1 MRKKQRKNLLQ
12 KTHSKAVLKKNKKD
26 EESSFEDFVTHA
38 PVGMIRVSPEGQIL
52 LANNALLKMLG
63 YESVEQLASINL
75 EEFYHPE
82 TPRSLVIEEAKKS
95 GTLTGFIARWKRKD
109 GSFIYVRLSSRAV
122 RDQKGKLL
130 YFEGTVEDITRQHL
144 IEETLSYTRKLERL
158 ISEVSL
164 EVVGLALD
172 DIDRGINRAL
182 EKLGKFFDIDRC
194 YICRFSKDKNAS
206 KILYEWYA
214 DEISQLIS
222 PTKEFSLKKIPH
234 FSEITAKGGVVNF
247 SRISEIPDEWTNER
261 EWLQSRKIKSIAL
274 VSLIWSGNVIGW
286 LGLEALRKE
295 VLFSNDILAFMRIL
309 TEVFA
314 EVMARRSATSALV
327 HERILISA
335 LMDNMPDH
343 IYFKDMQ
350 SRFIRINKAH
360 AISLGLKEPSEVIGK
375 TDYDFFSEEHARKA
389 FEDEQR
395 IIKTGEPLVAIEEK
409 IIRKD
414 GSTGWVSTT
423 KLPLRDGTGKIVGT
437 FGISRDITEIKK
449 VEEEK
454 RKLEARIQQTQK
466 LESLGLLSSEI
477 AHDFNN
483 FLAGIMGNTGLA
495 LAQLS
500 PSSKAWGYIKQI
512 EAITARSA
520 ELTNQMLAYAGKSKF
535 IKESLVLSSLIREM
549 SELLT
554 LSVPHRIKMCYELTD
569 NIPAFDADIT
579 QIRQV
584 VMNLVTNAADAIGE
598 CDGTITIR
606 TGVTQ
611 CDRTYLSQCYVD
623 DNLPVGTYVF
633 IEVVDTGCGMDAS
646 TQARIFDPFFTTK
659 AKGRGLGLASVL
671 GIVRA
676 HRGTLKVYSERGHGT
691 RFRILFPASSSAPPK
706 QKQEIEDIQ
715 GWCGSGGVL
724 IVDDEEMVRIVTG
737 GLVASY
743 GFTPYTAGDGKT
755 AEHLL
760 TEKSS
765 EIVLA
770 LIDVSM
776 PEMANSKL
784 LADLRKIKPDMK
796 IILVSGYGKDA
807 ATEGISE
814 PFDGFLQKPFSS
826 VQIAIAMKNVLCK
839 PDKSG

>member
-12 KTHSKAVLKKNKKD
+12 KTHSKIALKNNKQ
-26 EESSFEDFVTHA
+26 ELESSFKDFVTYA

-52 LANNALLKMLG
+52 LANQALLKMLG
-63 YESVEQLASINL
+63 YESFEQLASINV

-82 TPRSLVIEEAKKS
+82 TPRSLVTEEARKKGS
-95 GTLTGFIARWKRKD
+95 LTGFIARWKRKD

-122 RDQKGKLL
+122 KNQEGKLS
-130 YFEGTVEDITRQHL
+130 YFEGTVEDITRQRL
-144 IEETLSYTRKLERL
+144 IEETLSYTRKFEHL
-158 ISEVSL
+158 ISKLSL
-164 EVVGLALD
+164 EVVGLEQD
-172 DIDRGINRAL
+172 DIDRGINQAL
-182 EKLGKFFDIDRC
+182 EKLGNFFDIDRC
-194 YICRFSKDKNAS
+194 YICRFSKDKNIA
-206 KILYEWYA
+206 KVLYEWYA
-214 DEISQLIS
+214 DEISQLTS
-222 PTKEFSLKKIPH
+222 PTKEFSLKKTPH
-234 FSEITAKGGVVNF
+234 FSEITMKGGVINF
-247 SRISEIPDEWTNER
+247 SRISEIPDEWTDEH
-261 EWLQSRKIKSIAL
+261 EWLQSRKTKSFAL
-274 VSLIWSGNVIGW
+274 VPLIWSGNVIGW
-286 LGLEALRKE
+286 FGLEAIQKE
-295 VLFSNDILAFMRIL
+295 VLFSNDVVAFMRVL

-314 EVMARRSATSALV
+314 EVIARRSTTSALR
-327 HERILISA
+327 HERILINA
-335 LMDNMPDH
+335 LMDNVPDH
-343 IYFKDMQ
+343 IYFKDIQ

-360 AISLGLKEPSEVIGK
+360 AISLGLKDASEAIGK
-375 TDYDFFSEEHARKA
+375 TDYDFFSKEHAKKA

-395 IIKTGEPLVAIEEK
+395 IIKTGEPLVAVEEK
-409 IIRKD
+409 LIRRD

-423 KLPLRDGTGKIVGT
+423 KLPLRDDTGKVIGT

-454 RKLEARIQQTQK
+454 RKLESRIQQTQK

-483 FLAGIMGNTGLA
+483 FLAGIMGNTGLV

-500 PSSKAWGYIKQI
+500 PSSKAWGHVKQI
-512 EAITARSA
+512 EAITARAA

-535 IKESLVLSSLIREM
+535 TREPLVLSSLIREM
-549 SELLT
+549 SEFFT
-554 LSVPHRIKMCYELTD
+554 VSVPYRIKMCYELAD

-579 QIRQV
+579 QIRQIL
-584 VMNLVTNAADAIGE
+584 MNLVTNAADAIGE
-598 CDGTITIR
+598 RDGTITIR
-606 TGVTQ
+606 TGITE

-633 IEVVDTGCGMDAS
+633 IEVVDTGCGMDAT

-659 AKGRGLGLASVL
+659 VKGRGLGLASVL

-676 HRGTLKVYSERGHGT
+676 HRGTLKVYSEPGHGT
-691 RFRILFPASSSAPPK
+691 TFRILFPVSSSSTPSK
-706 QKQEIEDIQ
+706 QKDEIEDIH
-715 GWCGSGGVL
+715 GWSGSGSVL
-724 IVDDEEMVRIVTG
+724 IVDDEEIVRIVTG

-776 PEMANSKL
+776 PEMAHGKL
-784 LADLRKIKPDMK
+784 LAGLRKIKPNMK
-796 IILVSGYGKDA
+796 IILVSGYGKEA

-826 VQIAIAMKNVLCK
+826 VQIAIAIKNVLCK
-839 PDKSG
+839 PDKS